1 MPVGDEASFDA
12 FVQSAGRRL
21 LRAAW
26 LLTGDW
32 QAAED
37 LVQVALEKTWPRWST
52 LSDAG
57 HRMAYTR
64 RVMMTSY
71 LRSARRRWT
80 GEIAAETLPE
90 IGIEGGIEDA
100 LISTCVRAATKRL
113 PPKQRACVVLRYFL
127 DLSEADTAS
136 ALGSSV
142 GAVKSN
148 TARALDALRADPGI
162 AGLLDLKGTPAA
174 GPVMRVRPT
183 NGSEVAGD
191 D

>member
-1 MPVGDEASFDA
+1 MPVDDEASFDA

-26 LLTGDW
+26 LLTGNW

-52 LSDAG
+52 LNDAG

-64 RVMMTSY
+64 RVMTTSY
-71 LRSARRRWT
+71 LRGARRRWT
-80 GEIAAETLPE
+80 GEIASEALPE
-90 IGIEGGIEDA
+90 TAVDGGIDDA
-100 LISTCVRAATKRL
+100 LIGASLRAATNRL
-113 PPKQRACVVLRYFL
+113 PAKQRACVVLRYFL

-136 ALGSSV
+136 AMGSSV

-148 TARALDALRADPGI
+148 TARALDALRGDPAI
-162 AGLLDLKGTPAA
+162 IGLLEVDGPPAT
-174 GPVMRVRPT
+174 GPVTPGTSTDRERGGT
-183 NGSEVAGD
+183 R
-191 D
+191 